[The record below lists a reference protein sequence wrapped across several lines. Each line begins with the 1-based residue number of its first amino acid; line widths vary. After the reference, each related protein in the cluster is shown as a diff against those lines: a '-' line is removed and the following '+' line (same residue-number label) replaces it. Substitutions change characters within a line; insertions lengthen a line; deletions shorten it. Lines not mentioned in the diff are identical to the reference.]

1 MERACDHDCVVYQV
15 NDLSTFC
22 ENSISVANFVNLP
35 GNVKFST
42 VFQNLR
48 DIAPI
53 ESTGLAINGSYQ
65 SLKRF
70 QALAVIAFVLE
81 QPAVHLG
88 LVIPTVEA
96 TSIIFAVGR
105 CLYKL
110 VKSFLSPIN
119 PLLVH
124 HQLIETAVLERVIK
138 KLLKAGIQPIEG
150 FLQPQHELGLVS
162 FHGLICF

>member
-1 MERACDHDCVVYQV
+1 MERACDHDSVVNQV
-15 NDLSTFC
+15 NYLSTLC

-65 SLKRF
+65 SLKRL

-105 CLYKL
+105 CLNKL
-110 VKSFLSPIN
+110 IESFLSPIN

-150 FLQPQHELGLVS
+150 FLQSQHELGLVS

>member
-1 MERACDHDCVVYQV
+1 MERACDHDSVVNQV
-15 NDLSTFC
+15 NYLSTFC

-65 SLKRF
+65 SLKRL

-150 FLQPQHELGLVS
+150 FLQSQHELGLVS